1 MKIRFDSRK
10 ELHPT
15 QEQGLTVLYAPSKR
29 AAFRVRW
36 YLILFL
42 VASPLIW
49 LGGKLAYSML
59 MIDAPAQLR
68 LQILEVRARE
78 AGRVEQLFVM
88 AGDQV
93 RVDQPLVHLDNPE
106 WRARLSQLAAMPK
119 DTTRAASTQ
128 LEARERQLLRT
139 RVGRAEQR
147 VQTLQELVYRGAVSR
162 GEVLAAESELDA
174 FRADLLALERR
185 EQLARQSPLSVE
197 REIIQ
202 QNAEQQWLKTR
213 LAALSINAAQSG
225 RVAEV
230 LVNPGENVGAGT
242 LLMRIERLEE
252 PLLWI
257 YLEPLNISYAAIGQP
272 LRVRMP
278 DGEWLTAHVVQSVD
292 SAGRTP
298 TVLRG
303 PFAAS
308 EMGLQVAARFD
319 RPLSLRWRIDQLPLN
334 VRFPTDWQQ
343 MFSDS
348 RELFEDL
355 ADFIAMDR
363 TTTDGGGSEA
373 VMAGD
378 GPGRPSG
385 LKR

>member
-10 ELHPT
+10 ELSPT
-15 QEQGLTVLYAPSKR
+15 QEQGLSVLYAPGKR
-29 AAFRVRW
+29 MAFRVRW
-36 YLILFL
+36 YLILML

-49 LGGKLAYSML
+49 LGGKLVYGVL

-68 LQILEVRARE
+68 LPILEVRARD

-88 AGDQV
+88 AGEQV
-93 RVDQPLVHLDNPE
+93 RVDQPLVNLDNPE
-106 WRARLSQLAAMPK
+106 WRARLSQLAAMPT
-119 DTTRAASTQ
+119 DTTRAVDTR
-128 LEARERQLLRT
+128 LDGRERQLLRT
-139 RVGRAEQR
+139 RVRRAEDR
-147 VQTLQELVYRGAVSR
+147 VKTLEDLVYRGAVSH
-162 GEVLAAESELDA
+162 GEVLTAQSELDA
-174 FRADLLALERR
+174 FRADELAYERR
-185 EQLARQSPLSVE
+185 EQQARQAPMSVE

-202 QNAEQQWLKTR
+202 QSAEQQWLKTR
-213 LAALSINAAQSG
+213 LTALSVKAAQSG

-242 LLMRIERLEE
+242 LLMRLERLDE

-319 RPLSLRWRIDQLPLN
+319 QPLSPRWRIDQLPLN
-334 VRFPTDWQQ
+334 VRFPTDWQP
-343 MFSDS
+343 MFNAG
-348 RELFEDL
+348 REVFEHVT
-355 ADFIAMDR
+355 DFIAMDR
-363 TTTDGGGSEA
+363 TTTSDKQ
-373 VMAGD
+373 
-378 GPGRPSG
+378 P
-385 LKR
+385 

>member
-10 ELHPT
+10 ELSPT
-15 QEQGLTVLYAPSKR
+15 QEQGLSVLYAPGKR
-29 AAFRVRW
+29 TAFRVRW

-49 LGGKLAYSML
+49 LGGKLAYGML

-68 LQILEVRARE
+68 LPILEVRARD
-78 AGRVEQLFVM
+78 AGRVEQLLVIT
-88 AGDQV
+88 GDQV
-93 RVDQPLVHLDNPE
+93 RVDQPLVNLDNPE
-106 WRARLSQLAAMPK
+106 WRARLSQLAAMPTSPAK
-119 DTTRAASTQ
+119 PAVNKLGGS
-128 LEARERQLLRT
+128 ERQLLRT
-139 RVGRAEQR
+139 RIGRAQEHIR
-147 VQTLQELVYRGAVSR
+147 VLEDLVLRGAVSP
-162 GEVLAAESELDA
+162 GEVLAAKSELDS
-174 FRADLLALERR
+174 FRADLLAFERR
-185 EQLARQSPLSVE
+185 EQLASQAPVSE
-197 REIIQ
+197 QREVTQ

-213 LAALSINAAQSG
+213 LAALPVKAAQSG

-242 LLMRIERLEE
+242 LLMRIERQED

-257 YLEPLNISYAAIGQP
+257 YLEPLNITYAGIGQP

-278 DGEWLTAHVVQSVD
+278 NGDWLNAHVVQAVD

-319 RPLSLRWRIDQLPLN
+319 RPLPARWRIDQLPLN

-343 MFSDS
+343 MLTDS
-348 RELFEDL
+348 REFMEQVG
-355 ADFIAMDR
+355 DFIAIDR
-363 TTTDGGGSEA
+363 ATATAQES
-373 VMAGD
+373 
-378 GPGRPSG
+378 R
-385 LKR
+385 

>member
-10 ELHPT
+10 ELSPT
-15 QEQGLTVLYAPSKR
+15 QEQGLTVLYAPGKR
-29 AAFRVRW
+29 MAFRVRW
-36 YLILFL
+36 YLILLL

-49 LGGKLAYSML
+49 LGGKLVYGMW

-68 LQILEVRARE
+68 LPILEVRARD
-78 AGRVEQLFVM
+78 AGRVEQLFVK
-88 AGDQV
+88 AGEQV
-93 RVDQPLVHLDNPE
+93 RADQPLANLDNPE
-106 WRARLSQLAAMPK
+106 WRARLAQLAAIPP
-119 DTTRAASTQ
+119 DTTRLANTK
-128 LEARERQLLRT
+128 LGGRERQLLKT
-139 RVGRAEQR
+139 RIARGEDR
-147 VQTLQELVYRGAVSR
+147 VQVLNELVTRGAVSR
-162 GEVLAAESELDA
+162 GEVLAAKSELDS
-174 FRADLLALERR
+174 FRADLLAFERR
-185 EQLARQSPLSVE
+185 EQQANLTPVGDE
-197 REIIQ
+197 RENAQ
-202 QNAEQQWLKTR
+202 RVAEQKWLQTR
-213 LAALSINAAQSG
+213 LTALPVTASQSG

-242 LLMRIERLEE
+242 LLMRIEQLED

-278 DGEWLTAHVVQSVD
+278 DGEWLTAHVVQAVD

-319 RPLSLRWRIDQLPLN
+319 RPLPPRWRIDQLPLN

-343 MFSDS
+343 MLTDG
-348 RELFEDL
+348 RQLIDELG
-355 ADFIAMDR
+355 DFIAMDR
-363 TTTDGGGSEA
+363 PTTN
-373 VMAGD
+373 VQ
-378 GPGRPSG
+378 GRE
-385 LKR
+385 

>member
-10 ELHPT
+10 ELNPT
-15 QEQGLTVLYAPSKR
+15 QEQGLSVLYAPGKR
-29 AAFRVRW
+29 TAFRVRW
-36 YLILFL
+36 YLILLL

-49 LGGKLAYSML
+49 LGGKLAYGML

-68 LQILEVRARE
+68 LPILEVRARDT
-78 AGRVEQLFVM
+78 GRVEQLFVK

-93 RVDQPLVHLDNPE
+93 RIDQPLVNLDNPE
-106 WRARLSQLAAMPK
+106 WRARLSQLAAMPTN
-119 DTTRAASTQ
+119 TTP
-128 LEARERQLLRT
+128 ARNTKLGGSERQLLKT
-139 RVGRAEQR
+139 RIGRAQER
-147 VQTLQELVYRGAVSR
+147 VQMLEGLVSRGAVSP
-162 GEVLAAESELDA
+162 GEVLTAKSELDG
-174 FRADLLALERR
+174 FRADLLAFERR
-185 EQLARQSPLSVE
+185 EQLANQAPLSVE
-197 REIIQ
+197 REVLQ

-213 LAALSINAAQSG
+213 LAALPINAAQSG
-225 RVAEV
+225 RIAEV

-278 DGEWLTAHVVQSVD
+278 NGEWLTAHVVQAVD

-319 RPLSLRWRIDQLPLN
+319 RPLPPRWRIDQLPLN

-343 MFSDS
+343 MLSDS
-348 RELFEDL
+348 RELIDQLGDL
-355 ADFIAMDR
+355 IAMDR
-363 TTTDGGGSEA
+363 TGTSVPEA
-373 VMAGD
+373 
-378 GPGRPSG
+378 
-385 LKR
+385 K

>member
-1 MKIRFDSRK
+1 MKVRFDSRK
-10 ELHPT
+10 ELSPT
-15 QEQGLTVLYAPSKR
+15 HEQGLSVLYAPGKR
-29 AAFRVRW
+29 TAFRVRW

-49 LGGKLAYSML
+49 LGGKLAYGML

-68 LQILEVRARE
+68 LPILEVRARD
-78 AGRVEQLFVM
+78 AGRVEQLFVI

-93 RVDQPLVHLDNPE
+93 RTDQPLVNLDNPE
-106 WRARLSQLAAMPK
+106 WRARLSQLTAMPTHPAK
-119 DTTRAASTQ
+119 PAANKLGGS
-128 LEARERQLLRT
+128 ERQLLRARIGRSQEHI
-139 RVGRAEQR
+139 RVLED
-147 VQTLQELVYRGAVSR
+147 LVVRGAVSP
-162 GEVLAAESELDA
+162 GEVLTAKSELDS
-174 FRADLLALERR
+174 FRADLLAFERR
-185 EQLARQSPLSVE
+185 EQLANQAPVSEE
-197 REIIQ
+197 REVIQ

-213 LAALSINAAQSG
+213 LAALPVKAAQSG

-242 LLMRIERLEE
+242 LLMRIERQED

-257 YLEPLNISYAAIGQP
+257 YLEPLNITYAAIGQP

-278 DGEWLTAHVVQSVD
+278 NGDWLNAHVVQAVD

-319 RPLSLRWRIDQLPLN
+319 QPLPARWRIDQLPLN
-334 VRFPTDWQQ
+334 VRFPTDWHQ
-343 MFSDS
+343 MVTDS
-348 RELFEDL
+348 REFMEQVG
-355 ADFIAMDR
+355 DFIAIDR
-363 TTTDGGGSEA
+363 ATATAQES
-373 VMAGD
+373 
-378 GPGRPSG
+378 R
-385 LKR
+385 